1 MMLAMGRRGCLLLWA
16 LGSLLL
22 TACPGP
28 RFVVNGFAVD
38 EGQWKADRTKVLLRA
53 SPELDCPE
61 ESLGVTLL
69 AAKETY
75 LGGDATVN
83 VATQVGVTGCG
94 RRAVYTKSQ
103 AGWIANDPAS
113 GSKP

>member
-1 MMLAMGRRGCLLLWA
+1 MMRSMGRRGCLLLWA
-16 LGSLLL
+16 LLSVLL

-38 EGQWKADRTKVLLRA
+38 EGKWNADRMKVLTQA
-53 SPELDCPE
+53 SHELDCPE
-61 ESLGVTLL
+61 ASLSPILL

-83 VATQVGVTGCG
+83 VATQVGVSGCG
-94 RRAVYTKSQ
+94 RKAVYTRSE
-103 AGWIANDPAS
+103 AGWIANDPAPLR
-113 GSKP
+113 KP